1 VAGAVRPRHLAV
13 RALRALRIFVHLLG
27 GVATTTLVFPAA
39 GRGRRT
45 ALTRGWSAALLRMA
59 GIGWEVKGDLPAHG
73 NVLVVAN
80 HVSWL
85 DIVVLNA
92 VCPMRFVSKA
102 EVARWPLAGS
112 LVRGAGT
119 LFIERSRP
127 RDTHRVTERIRAA
140 LAAGDIVAVFPE
152 GTTSAGAT
160 LLPFKSS
167 LLQAAVDAGAR
178 VVPVALRYR
187 QRDGRPATA
196 LAYTGDDTFLHS
208 FWRMCAARDVTVE
221 VHALPPLP
229 TPGSDRRALAR
240 AAEAAIASA
249 LELPAQH
256 GQ

>member
-1 VAGAVRPRHLAV
+1 M
-13 RALRALRIFVHLLG
+13 HLLG
-27 GVATTTLVFPAA
+27 GLATTALVFP
-39 GRGRRT
+39 RSDRRRRT
-45 ALTRGWSAALLRMA
+45 ALTRRWSAALLRMA
-59 GIGWEVKGDLPAHG
+59 GIGLQVEGAVPAQG

-119 LFIERSRP
+119 LFIERSRR
-127 RDTHRVTERIRAA
+127 RDTHRVTARISSA
-140 LAAGDIVAVFPE
+140 LAAGDVVAVFPE
-152 GTTSAGAT
+152 GTTSSGVT

-167 LLQAAVDAGAR
+167 LLQAAVDAGSR
-178 VVPVALRYR
+178 VVPIALRYR
-187 QRDGRPATA
+187 HRDGRPATA

-229 TPGSDRRALAR
+229 AEGSDRRALAR
-240 AAEAAIASA
+240 GAEAAIAGA
-249 LELPAQH
+249 LRLPARHQH
-256 GQ
+256 